1 VSISRSFAIATSL
14 LTVILCIIS
23 TAASRGA
30 ELKLVGGSAVG
41 PVMAELIPRFEK
53 LSGHHVASDLNAA
66 IGAMTAR
73 VQQGEAADV
82 IIVSGAQ
89 IDSLEKAGKLVS
101 GSRANLAKV
110 GIALFVR
117 KGAAKPDVG
126 TVESFKRALL
136 DARSIGY
143 NDPAAGAP
151 VSLYLIG
158 LFDKMGIAA
167 QLQPKTVVFRQRAER
182 FGAVARGDVEI
193 GFNQVSE
200 IIAVPEVEMVGPLP
214 AEIQNNTL
222 FAAGV
227 VANSKVPNEARSFVQ
242 YIASADARS
251 VWKAKGFD
259 AP

>member
-1 VSISRSFAIATSL
+1 
-14 LTVILCIIS
+14 
-23 TAASRGA
+23 
-30 ELKLVGGSAVG
+30 
-41 PVMAELIPRFEK
+41 MAELIPKFEK
-53 LSGHHVASDLNAA
+53 MSGHRVVSDLDAA

-73 VQQGEAADV
+73 VQQGKAADV

-89 IDSLEKAGKLVS
+89 IDSLEKTGKVAS
-101 GSRANLAKV
+101 GSRADLAKV
-110 GIALFVR
+110 GIALFVG
-117 KGAAKPDVG
+117 KGAPKPDVS
-126 TVESFKRALL
+126 TVETFRRALL

-151 VSLYLIG
+151 VSLYLIS

-167 QLQPKTVVFRQRAER
+167 PLQPKTVVFRHRAER

-200 IIAVPEVEMVGPLP
+200 IIVVPDVEMVGPLP
-214 AEIQNNTL
+214 AEIQNYTL

-227 VANSKVPNEARSFVQ
+227 IADSKVPDEARAFVQ
-242 YIASADARS
+242 YISSAEARN

>member
-1 VSISRSFAIATSL
+1 VSISRSLAVATSL
-14 LTVILCIIS
+14 LTVILCS
-23 TAASRGA
+23 TAGSHGA
-30 ELKLVGGSAVG
+30 ELKLVGGSAVE
-41 PVMAELIPRFEK
+41 PVMAVLIPKFEK
-53 LSGHHVASDLNAA
+53 LSGRRVVSDLNAA
-66 IGAMTAR
+66 IGATTAR

-82 IIVSGAQ
+82 VIVSGAQ
-89 IDSLEKAGKLVS
+89 IDSLEKTGKVVS
-101 GSRANLAKV
+101 GSRADLAKV

-117 KGAAKPDVG
+117 KGAPMPDIS
-126 TVESFKRALL
+126 TVETFKHALL
-136 DARSIGY
+136 AAKSIGY

-167 QLQPKTVVFRQRAER
+167 QLRSKTVVFRQRAER

-214 AEIQNNTL
+214 AEIQNYTL

-227 VANSKVPNEARSFVQ
+227 IAGSKVPDEARAFVQ
-242 YIASADARS
+242 YISSADARN

>member
-1 VSISRSFAIATSL
+1 VSISRSFAVATSL
-14 LTVILCIIS
+14 LTAILCIIT
-23 TAASRGA
+23 TAASFGA
-30 ELKLVGGSAVG
+30 ELKLVGGSAIE
-41 PVMAELIPRFEK
+41 PVMAELIPKFEK
-53 LSGHHVASDLNAA
+53 LSGHRVVSDLNGA

-73 VQQGEAADV
+73 VQRGEAADV
-82 IIVSGAQ
+82 IIVSGTQ
-89 IDSLEKAGKLVS
+89 IDSLEKTGRVVS
-101 GSRANLAKV
+101 GSRADLAKV

-117 KGAAKPDVG
+117 KGAPKPDVS
-126 TVESFKRALL
+126 TVDSFKRALL

-158 LFDKMGIAA
+158 LFEKMGITA
-167 QLQPKTVVFRQRAER
+167 QMQSKTVVFRQRAER

-200 IIAVPEVEMVGPLP
+200 IIAVPDVDKVGPLP
-214 AEIQNNTL
+214 AEIQNYTL

-227 VANSKVPNEARSFVQ
+227 IADSPAPSEARAFVQ
-242 YIASADARS
+242 YISSADARS